1 MKITVVVH
9 NLNGGGAEK
18 MMVRL
23 ANGLANLGQNVS
35 IVLLTEGGVNIKN
48 VSERVTLH
56 ELKAHRTVTAIPKL
70 RQHLL
75 DSKPDKILS
84 ALTHVNVIAI
94 LACLSIGRLKSLYVS
109 ERNAFSKDKLVNN
122 DFLVKIAYF
131 LAPFFYRFIP
141 NPVFAVS
148 DGVAQDLIKT
158 TVVNRA
164 SVINLPNPT
173 LDDDFRTKEFSK
185 PTHPWL
191 ADKTTP
197 IIVGLGRLA
206 AQKGFD
212 DLINAV
218 AIVKQSMDV
227 RLIIYGEGELRAAL
241 QKQVDELGLTQSVSL
256 FGYTEAPLDEIH
268 AADVFVLSSLFEG
281 SPNALVEA
289 MGAQCK
295 VVSTRCPCGPDEVL
309 EDGVVGS
316 LVPVKSPEKLA
327 EAIYS
332 TLVDNNYDI
341 EKQLNLA
348 EKYTVSNSAKSYLK
362 AME

>member
-1 MKITVVVH
+1 MRITVVVH

-23 ANGLANLGQNVS
+23 ANGLANLGQKVS
-35 IVLLTEGGVNIKN
+35 IVLLTEGGINIKN
-48 VSERVTLH
+48 VSDCVTLH
-56 ELKAHRTVTAIPKL
+56 ELKAKRTVTAIPKL
-70 RQHLL
+70 REYLL
-75 DSKPDKILS
+75 ENKPDKILS
-84 ALTHVNVIAI
+84 ALTHVNVISI

-122 DFLVKIAYF
+122 DLLVKTAYF
-131 LAPFFYRFIP
+131 LAPFLYRIIP

-158 TVVNRA
+158 TIVNREC
-164 SVINLPNPT
+164 VINLPNPT
-173 LDDDFRTKEFSK
+173 LDDDFRIREFSS

-191 ADKTTP
+191 KDKTMP
-197 IIVGLGRLA
+197 VIIGLGRLA

-218 AIVKQSMDV
+218 AIVKKRMNV
-227 RLIIYGEGELRAAL
+227 RLIIYGEGDLRSSL
-241 QKQVDELGLTQSVSL
+241 QKQIDELGLTENVSL
-256 FGYTEAPLDEIH
+256 FGYTETPLDEIH

-289 MGAQCK
+289 MGAKCK

-309 EDGVVGS
+309 EDGVVGT
-316 LVPVKSPEKLA
+316 LVPVKSPSMLA
-327 EAIYS
+327 DAIYD
-332 TLVDNNYDI
+332 TLVNDDYDF

-348 EKYTVSNSAKSYLK
+348 DKYTISNSAKSYLK